1 MLGGVADVVLPT
13 ENALRDL
20 YELKGPLA
28 GAHSRSVEAR
38 HIETG
43 ITFALREFH
52 MAELTTT
59 RLAQLRAAVT
69 AWRKLDNPA
78 DEEAA
83 RFPRL
88 HEVLASPTRLHVVC
102 EISGPPG
109 CCPVDLHTLI
119 EQRGRLA
126 EADARQ
132 IYARLVLAVKAA
144 HDVGIALRSIKPET
158 IQVWQPPAGGWEVA
172 LCDLFC
178 AATVDETEEDG
189 NSLRGLCG
197 TPEFCAPEVVLFFWA
212 DRMAQPPPAYGPM
225 ADIWALGICLH
236 VMLCGCLPFD
246 TSQAIAAAAAPSARP
261 THPLPPSPSLS
272 PSSLSHRLAP
282 GTSALQPEED
292 MLREINAANFD
303 FDDPGWAKISSDGR
317 ELVKTLLARDA
328 RDRLTVYGVLQHPFC
343 AEDVNLAINTSRV
356 SRLQSADFDQALNL
370 LDDDE

>member
-1 MLGGVADVVLPT
+1 
-13 ENALRDL
+13 
-20 YELKGPLA
+20 
-28 GAHSRSVEAR
+28 
-38 HIETG
+38 
-43 ITFALREFH
+43 

-212 DRMAQPPPAYGPM
+212 DRMSQPPPAYGPM

-246 TSQAIAAAAAPSARP
+246 TSQ
-261 THPLPPSPSLS
+261 
-272 PSSLSHRLAP
+272 
-282 GTSALQPEED
+282 PEED
-292 MLREINAANFD
+292 MLREINGANFD

>member
-1 MLGGVADVVLPT
+1 MYGANGMLGGVADVVLPT

-20 YELKGPLA
+20 YERKRPLA

-126 EADARQ
+126 DGRA
-132 IYARLVLAVKAA
+132 
-144 HDVGIALRSIKPET
+144 GPLRF
-158 IQVWQPPAGGWEVA
+158 WEVA
-172 LCDLFC
+172 SPSFGRNLH
-178 AATVDETEEDG
+178 ASSGA
-189 NSLRGLCG
+189 RGLSRCHR
-197 TPEFCAPEVVLFFWA
+197 TP
-212 DRMAQPPPAYGPM
+212 
-225 ADIWALGICLH
+225 
-236 VMLCGCLPFD
+236 
-246 TSQAIAAAAAPSARP
+246 
-261 THPLPPSPSLS
+261 
-272 PSSLSHRLAP
+272 
-282 GTSALQPEED
+282 
-292 MLREINAANFD
+292 
-303 FDDPGWAKISSDGR
+303 
-317 ELVKTLLARDA
+317 
-328 RDRLTVYGVLQHPFC
+328 
-343 AEDVNLAINTSRV
+343 
-356 SRLQSADFDQALNL
+356 
-370 LDDDE
+370 

>member
-1 MLGGVADVVLPT
+1 MYGANGMLGGVADVVLPT

-20 YELKGPLA
+20 YERKRPLA

-246 TSQAIAAAAAPSARP
+246 TSQAIAAAAAPSGGPRPPPDP
-261 THPLPPSPSLS
+261 THTLSPLRPSLPLPFPTDSLPVRPLCSPRRTCCVKSMQPTS
-272 PSSLSHRLAP
+272 TSTTPAGQKSRRTAVSS
-282 GTSALQPEED
+282 
-292 MLREINAANFD
+292 
-303 FDDPGWAKISSDGR
+303 
-317 ELVKTLLARDA
+317 
-328 RDRLTVYGVLQHPFC
+328 
-343 AEDVNLAINTSRV
+343 
-356 SRLQSADFDQALNL
+356 
-370 LDDDE
+370 